1 MNTASLEQQFMPK
14 TPHVSVTLQKSP
26 STAEPK
32 RKRIRKRK
40 RKKVERCVC
49 VTACD
54 RQTRVHENPCSRL
67 TWMWIEALWFAWR
80 LLSGTN
86 GLELVPSLGHLGAAT
101 ILCIWKGI
109 FSRFSVAMSSQS
121 QSQSQTDIVIEVM
134 IWYDEVYM
142 LVMSTLGNCKKWQS
156 FPNIINRRAY
166 FSSFFSW

>member
-14 TPHVSVTLQKSP
+14 TPHVSVTLQTHPPLRSRKGKGKGNG
-26 STAEPK
+26 K
-32 RKRIRKRK
+32 RWRS
-40 RKKVERCVC
+40 VCVC
-49 VTACD
+49 DC
-54 RQTRVHENPCSRL
+54 
-67 TWMWIEALWFAWR
+67 LWPPDESAWKP
-80 LLSGTN
+80 LLSIDLNVDWGVMICLEASERYQRTGTGPLFGSSGGSHN
-86 GLELVPSLGHLGAAT
+86 FVYLERN
-101 ILCIWKGI
+101 
-109 FSRFSVAMSSQS
+109 FSRFSVAMSS